1 MPQNGQLAAFMAGQ
15 LLDGHLLGAPA
26 ARAGAL
32 LAVIKIAA
40 AGAEQRQSEQNLHAV
55 LHHVRYI
62 ADRWQNIRQLGV
74 NQRSVGE
81 THDQPG
87 SVEPG
92 KGERAR
98 VKLRAQYPPRLG
110 ERHAGDR
117 IGDVRVP
124 AGLLLKLLRDQ
135 KSPVAP

>member
-1 MPQNGQLAAFMAGQ
+1 MAGQ
-15 LLDGHLLGAPA
+15 LLHGHLLGAPA

-40 AGAEQRQSEQNLHAV
+40 AGAEQRQSKHNLHAV
-55 LHHVRYI
+55 QHHARYI
-62 ADRWQNIRQLGV
+62 ADRWQSIRQLGV
-74 NQRSVGE
+74 YQRSVGE
-81 THDQPG
+81 TNDQPG
-87 SVEPG
+87 GVEPG
-92 KGERAR
+92 KGERAG
-98 VKLRAQYPPRLG
+98 VKLRAQYPPRVG

-117 IGDVRVP
+117 IGDVSVP